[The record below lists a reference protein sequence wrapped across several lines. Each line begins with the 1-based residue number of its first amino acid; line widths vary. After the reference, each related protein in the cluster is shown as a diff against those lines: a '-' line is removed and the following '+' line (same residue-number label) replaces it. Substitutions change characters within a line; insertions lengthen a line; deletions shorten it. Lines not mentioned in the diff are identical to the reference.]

1 MSALK
6 AAEETVRFV
15 TTGFSKD
22 GLFDKGGFSLL
33 LHARISV
40 QSNEKKYNFKLL

>member
-15 TTGFSKD
+15 TTGFSK
-22 GLFDKGGFSLL
+22 GYFSDKGRLSLL

-40 QSNEKKYNFKLL
+40 QSNNKK